1 MNEIFFLLF
10 AFFTVF
16 LSVKISYYADSLS
29 KRNDISKALI
39 GGIVLAG
46 VTSLP
51 EFVTCFSA
59 IFVGNYNL
67 AMGDILGSNIFN
79 FFMICVFDLI
89 FFKKMFFY
97 NTSQSHNLTFSL
109 LLINYIFLLLFG
121 IGILGFSILSIGI
134 PTIVIFITYMLY
146 IKSISKYEE
155 NVVINDYNDNYLV
168 LKLVVASSL
177 MILSSIILTILVN
190 NLSIAHS
197 SFSSSFLGAIFLG
210 VTTSLPEVVT
220 FYTLVCVKNYD
231 LALSNIA
238 GSNMFNL
245 LVLGIGDLFI
255 FKQTIYSSFD
265 KEALF
270 IVILGLIF
278 SIILIL
284 SNKRNNNLFSFKY
297 PIYSIIIILLYL
309 CFWLFNLIF

>member
-29 KRNDISKALI
+29 KRSNISKALI

-59 IFVGNYNL
+59 IFVENYNL
-67 AMGDILGSNIFN
+67 AMGNILGSNIFN

-89 FFKKMFFY
+89 FFKKMFFC
-97 NTSQSHNLTFSL
+97 NTSKSHNLTFSL

-121 IGILGFSILSIGI
+121 IGILGFSIFSIGI
-134 PTIVIFITYMLY
+134 PTIVIFITYMFY
-146 IKSISKYEE
+146 IKSISKYED
-155 NVVINDYNDNYLV
+155 NVVINNYNDNYLV

-177 MILSSIILTILVN
+177 MILSSVILTIIVN
-190 NLSIAHS
+190 NLSIAHP

-265 KEALF
+265 KEAIF
-270 IVILGLIF
+270 IVILGFIF
-278 SIILIL
+278 SILLIL
-284 SNKRNNNLFSFKY
+284 SNKRNNYTFSFKY
-297 PIYSIIIILLYL
+297 SIYSIIIILLYL
-309 CFWLFNLIF
+309 CFWIFNLIF